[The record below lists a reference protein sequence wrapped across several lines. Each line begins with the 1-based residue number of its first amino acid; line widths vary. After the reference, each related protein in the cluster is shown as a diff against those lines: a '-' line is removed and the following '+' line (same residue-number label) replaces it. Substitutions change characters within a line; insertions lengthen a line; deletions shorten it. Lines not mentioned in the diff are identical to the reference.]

1 MDLLS
6 QIQRMLLPIKR
17 KISLLLQKALV
28 QSVTDSKNIQLV
40 KVKLGSDDIK
50 DMVERLQPYGLTS
63 VPSEG
68 AEALV
73 GFIGGN
79 RDNGVV
85 IMIDDSQSRKKDL
98 LPGDV
103 AVYRKGGP
111 YMILK
116 SDSIEVYH
124 GTKIQINAPTV
135 EIGDTAMEEV
145 VKKSFLALFNS
156 HTHTFPATGVAPTS
170 IPISQVV
177 IPSNIT
183 KTIIK

>member
-28 QSVTDSKNIQLV
+28 QSVIDSKNIQLV

-50 DMVERLQPYGLTS
+50 DMMERLQPYGLTS
-63 VPSEG
+63 VPSVG
-68 AEALV
+68 AEAVV

-85 IMIDDSQSRKKDL
+85 ILVDDSKSRKKDL

-103 AVYRKGGP
+103 AVYRKGGS
-111 YMILK
+111 YILLK
-116 SDSIEVYH
+116 SDSIEIHDPQVI
-124 GTKIQINAPTV
+124 KI
-135 EIGDTAMEEV
+135 
-145 VKKSFLALFNS
+145 NS
-156 HTHTFPATGVAPTS
+156 PSVILGGNVAAPTS
-170 IPISQVV
+170 GIVTGECICAFTGAPHADTSLKVKAV
-177 IPSNIT
+177 
-183 KTIIK
+183 K